1 MMKLYAEL
9 NLNETEASHLRDLVA
24 PDDLWLAQAGR
35 ITEADHAAFQAAE
48 VAFGNVAPAW
58 VADAPGL
65 RWLQLAAVGIDAY
78 RGLDWDVLG
87 SRLVCANLR
96 GVFSEPVA
104 ETCLA
109 GILALYRGLDRL
121 IPWQADHNW
130 QKLALRPTLRLLHGS
145 RVVLVGAGTIAQ
157 RLYDMLAPFGCAITV
172 FGQRSGHIHTLA
184 ELDAALAD
192 ADIVCASLPET
203 HKTAGL
209 FDAARLARLKP
220 GAVFANVGRGSV
232 LDEAALV
239 EALRSGALGGAV
251 LDVTQQEPLP
261 PDHPL
266 WTAPNTIL
274 TQHTGGGS
282 ADENS
287 RIIHFFTAN
296 LARYRGG
303 EALLNAVDWR
313 KGY

>member
-1 MMKLYAEL
+1 MKLYAEL
-9 NLNETEASHLRDLVA
+9 NLNDAEAGHLRHLAA
-24 PDDLWLAQAGR
+24 PDHLWLAHSGR
-35 ITEADHAAFQAAE
+35 TTEADHAAFQAAE

-58 VADAPGL
+58 IANAPAL

-78 RGLDWDVLG
+78 RGLDWDTLG
-87 SRLVCANLR
+87 DRLVCTNLR

-121 IPWQADHNW
+121 IPCQADRTW

-145 RVVLVGAGTIAQ
+145 RVVLIGAGTIAQ
-157 RLYDMLAPFGCAITV
+157 RLHALLAPFGCSITV

-184 ELDAALAD
+184 DLDAALAD

-203 HKTAGL
+203 DKTRGL
-209 FDAARLARLKP
+209 FDAARLGRLKP

-232 LDEAALV
+232 VDEAALV
-239 EALRSGALGGAV
+239 EALRSGALSGAV

-266 WTAPNTIL
+266 WTTPNTIL

-282 ADENS
+282 ADENT
-287 RIIHFFTAN
+287 RITDFFAAN
-296 LARYRGG
+296 LARYRRG
-303 EALLNAVDWR
+303 EALLNVVDWR
-313 KGY
+313 RGY

>member
-1 MMKLYAEL
+1 MKLYAEL
-9 NLNETEASHLRDLVA
+9 NLNAAEASHLRHLVA
-24 PDDLWLAQAGR
+24 PDDLWLAQAGQ
-35 ITEADHAAFQAAE
+35 TTDANQAAFQAAE
-48 VAFGNVAPAW
+48 VAFGNVAPAR
-58 VADAPGL
+58 VAHAPGL

-78 RGLDWDVLG
+78 RNLNWDNLG
-87 SRLVCANLR
+87 QRLICTNLR

-121 IPWQADHNW
+121 IPWQAERNW
-130 QKLALRPTLRLLHGS
+130 QKLALRPTLRLLHGR

-157 RLYDMLAPFGCAITV
+157 RLHAMLAPVGCAITV
-172 FGQRSGHIHTLA
+172 FGQQSGHIHTLA
-184 ELDAALAD
+184 ELDAALAE

-203 HKTAGL
+203 DKTRGL
-209 FDAARLARLKP
+209 FDGARLARLKP

-232 LDEAALV
+232 VDEAALV

-266 WTAPNTIL
+266 WTTPNTIL

-282 ADENS
+282 SDENS
-287 RIIHFFTAN
+287 RIIDFFAAN
-296 LARYRGG
+296 LARYRNG
-303 EALLNAVDWR
+303 EPLHNVVDWR